1 MRSCLFFF
9 VAFILAVALAAVTE
23 SPAVKKVEDQVVA
36 SYDQIAEETSE
47 IPENWAAPEPDE
59 TYANQSKAP

>member
-23 SPAVKKVEDQVVA
+23 SPAVNDLL
-36 SYDQIAEETSE
+36 
-47 IPENWAAPEPDE
+47 P
-59 TYANQSKAP
+59 